1 MNKDQR
7 KSPPFRAV
15 LWDFDGTIMDSQAG
29 ILRSM
34 RHSLETLGCEVPAA
48 EEFGKWVGPP
58 FPKSLRN
65 WTTLDDAGVDE
76 AGRIYK
82 DHYEAFGADEAEPF
96 PGMTELVHALHQQ
109 GVPLGLAT
117 SKPCGT
123 AFRQL
128 EGIGLLNLFS
138 ASGCAAEDESRGSKI
153 EVMSDALEG
162 LSHLSFRTS
171 EIVMIGDRIHDFEA
185 SRKLGV
191 TCVAVRWGYG
201 NPDEWAHADY
211 QVDTPDELAAFC
223 QDNVSEFLITV
234 D

>member
-7 KSPPFRAV
+7 ESPLFRAV

-34 RHSLETLGCEVPAA
+34 RHSLETLGCEVPPPT
-48 EEFGKWVGPP
+48 EFGKWVGPS

-65 WTTLDDAGVDE
+65 WTTLDAAGVEE

-82 DHYEAFGADEAEPF
+82 DHYEAYGAHEAEPF
-96 PGMTELVHALHQQ
+96 PGLTELVHGLHEQ

-117 SKPCGT
+117 SKPCST

-128 EGIGLLNLFS
+128 ASIGLLDFFL
-138 ASGCAAEDESRGSKI
+138 ARGCASEDESRGSKI
-153 EVMSDALEG
+153 DVMSDALDG
-162 LSHLSFRTS
+162 LSHLSLKRS

-185 SRKLGV
+185 SRELGV
-191 TCVAVRWGYG
+191 TSVAVRWGYG
-201 NPDEWAHADY
+201 SPDEWACADY
-211 QVDTPDELAAFC
+211 QVSTPEELVAFC
-223 QDNVSEFLITV
+223 NDKVV
-234 D
+234 DGGYTLV

>member
-7 KSPPFRAV
+7 ESPLFRAV

-34 RHSLETLGCEVPAA
+34 RHSLEILGCEVPPA
-48 EEFGKWVGPP
+48 EEFGKWVGPS

-65 WTTLDDAGVDE
+65 WTALDAAGVEE

-82 DHYEAFGADEAEPF
+82 DHYEAYGAEEAEPF
-96 PGMTELVHALHQQ
+96 AGMTELVHALHQQ

-117 SKPCGT
+117 SKPCST

-128 EGIGLLNLFS
+128 KGIGLLDLFS
-138 ASGCAAEDESRGSKI
+138 ARGCASDDETRGSKI

-162 LSHLSFRTS
+162 LSHLSLKNS

-185 SRKLGV
+185 SRELGV
-191 TCVAVRWGYG
+191 TCVAVQWGYG
-201 NPDEWAHADY
+201 SPDEWAYADY
-211 QVDTPDELAAFC
+211 QVSTPQELVAFC
-223 QDNVSEFLITV
+223 KDTIV
-234 D
+234 DGGYTLV